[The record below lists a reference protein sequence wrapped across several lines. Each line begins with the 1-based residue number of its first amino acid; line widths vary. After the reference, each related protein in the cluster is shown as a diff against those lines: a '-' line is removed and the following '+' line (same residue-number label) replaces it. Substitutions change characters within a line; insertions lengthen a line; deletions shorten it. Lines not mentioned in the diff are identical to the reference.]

1 MNDPQSIG
9 INANENGNQ
18 DNNHD
23 GFDRI

>member
-1 MNDPQSIG
+1 MNDPKSIG